1 MLHEPAAVHEPDK
14 AAKYKERLGLK
25 MLAVYGAFYV
35 TFVAVN
41 VISPTAMGTTVAAGL
56 NVAIIWGLFLIVLAV
71 IQALLYNWL
80 CTTREKTHEREE
92 QVHDG

>member
-35 TFVAVN
+35 SFVAVN
-41 VISPTAMGTTVAAGL
+41 VVSPSTMGASVVAGL
-56 NVAIIWGLFLIVLAV
+56 NLAVLWGLFLIVLAV
-71 IQALLYNWL
+71 VLALIYNAL
-80 CTTREKTHEREE
+80 CTAREKSHERDE